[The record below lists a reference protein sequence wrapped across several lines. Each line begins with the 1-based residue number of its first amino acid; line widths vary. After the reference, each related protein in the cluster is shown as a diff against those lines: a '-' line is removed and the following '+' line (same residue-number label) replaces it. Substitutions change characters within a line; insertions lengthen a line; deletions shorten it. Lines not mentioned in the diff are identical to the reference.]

1 MYAHIERIYNTVG
14 RNLGM
19 KDFSSNIQSWT
30 EWAFEA
36 ELLIGSRDTFEE
48 TEATYTSTG
57 AQSTGTITFS
67 ANPSNNDSI
76 TLNGVT
82 LYFRD
87 ATYPG
92 GTEPN
97 VFGGNVTPPHVIT
110 RKTSLTDTLTEL
122 AARLTPTATSIETS
136 PFYYFT
142 ESLEGYS
149 YTVDTTTLT
158 ITRDEV
164 GIEGN
169 NYTLSSSDVNAKCS
183 GSHLTGGK
191 GIFANQQLRLPDNII
206 KVLGVR
212 GGTGDSSYQHLE
224 LTKPTAVHR
233 ERVGKN
239 DNDTEQRALRYYV
252 RGNRLNI
259 QHDQIT
265 EITVVYSSYPTDAKG
280 YPMIKESHVP
290 AVAQYIMWQHKN
302 IDFINGKLSMYVI
315 KDIEKRW
322 YYLCGQARGNDN
334 MPTAEELKQIG
345 KIWNSMVPVKNNRGL
360 LEL

>member
-1 MYAHIERIYNTVG
+1 MYAHIERIYNTVA
-14 RNLGM
+14 RNLGL
-19 KDFSSNIQSWT
+19 KDYSYHINSWV

-48 TEATYTSTG
+48 SESTYSSTG
-57 AQSTGTITFS
+57 AAASGTIIFT
-67 ANPSNNDSI
+67 ANPSYGDSI

-87 ATYPG
+87 DS
-92 GTEPN
+92 N
-97 VFGGNVTPPHVIT
+97 N
-110 RKTSLTDTLTEL
+110 TSLLQQNATNSINIKASLALTLDEL
-122 AARLTPTATSIETS
+122 VLELNGGSNMPNNS
-136 PFYYFT
+136 PGLFFADK
-142 ESLEGYS
+142 LEGYT
-149 YTVDTTTLT
+149 YTADDTTLT
-158 ITRDEV
+158 ITANEV
-164 GIEGN
+164 GLHGN
-169 NYTLSSSDVNAKCS
+169 KYTISSNKVNAKCS

-224 LTKPTAVHR
+224 LTKPMAVHR

-239 DNDTEQRALRYYV
+239 DNDTEQRALKYYV

-265 EITVVYSSYPTDAKG
+265 EITVVYSSYPTDANG
-280 YPMIKESHVP
+280 FPMIKESHVP
-290 AVAQYIMWQHKN
+290 AVSQYIMWQHKN

-345 KIWNSMVPVKNNRGL
+345 KIWNSMVPVRNNRGL
-360 LEL
+360 LDL

>member
-1 MYAHIERIYNTVG
+1 MHTHIERIYNTVG
-14 RNLGM
+14 RNLGLI
-19 KDFSSNIQSWT
+19 DYSNNINSWT

-57 AQSTGTITFS
+57 AQSTGTITFT
-67 ANPSNNDSI
+67 ANPSNGDKIS
-76 TLNGVT
+76 LNGVDIIFIDHT
-82 LYFRD
+82 LNSSAGGISDILPHQVRIQSTLVNTLNQISTHLSGTAFSIYQ
-87 ATYPG
+87 TWNTSGLNYP
-92 GTEPN
+92 
-97 VFGGNVTPPHVIT
+97 
-110 RKTSLTDTLTEL
+110 
-122 AARLTPTATSIETS
+122 
-136 PFYYFT
+136 
-142 ESLEGYS
+142 ESLEGYT
-149 YTVDTTTLT
+149 YTNNGTDTLT
-158 ITRDEV
+158 ITKDDI
-164 GIEGN
+164 GIDGN
-169 NYTLSSSDVNAKCS
+169 NYTLFSDNANAKCS

-191 GIFANQQLRLPDNII
+191 GIFANQQLKLPDNII
-206 KVLGVR
+206 KILGVR
-212 GGTGDSSYQHLE
+212 GGTGDASYQHLA
-224 LTKPTAVHR
+224 LTKPMAVHR

-239 DNDTEQRALRYYV
+239 DDDTEQRALRYYV

-265 EITVVYSSYPTDAKG
+265 EITVVYSSYPTDARG
-280 YPMIKESHVP
+280 YPMIKESHVS

-315 KDIEKRW
+315 KDLEKRW

-360 LEL
+360 LDL

>member
-1 MYAHIERIYNTVG
+1 MYTHIERIYNTVG

-57 AQSTGTITFS
+57 AQATGTITFS

-92 GTEPN
+92 GTEEN
-97 VFGGNVTPPHVIT
+97 VFNEFFTPPHVIT
-110 RKTSLTDTLTEL
+110 RKTTLAATLTEL
-122 AARLTPTATSIETS
+122 AARLTPTAASSETS

-149 YTVDTTTLT
+149 YTADTTTLT

-169 NYTLSSSDVNAKCS
+169 EYTLSSSDVNAKCS
-183 GSHLTGGK
+183 G
-191 GIFANQQLRLPDNII
+191 A
-206 KVLGVR
+206 
-212 GGTGDSSYQHLE
+212 
-224 LTKPTAVHR
+224 
-233 ERVGKN
+233 
-239 DNDTEQRALRYYV
+239 
-252 RGNRLNI
+252 
-259 QHDQIT
+259 
-265 EITVVYSSYPTDAKG
+265 
-280 YPMIKESHVP
+280 
-290 AVAQYIMWQHKN
+290 
-302 IDFINGKLSMYVI
+302 
-315 KDIEKRW
+315 
-322 YYLCGQARGNDN
+322 
-334 MPTAEELKQIG
+334 
-345 KIWNSMVPVKNNRGL
+345 
-360 LEL
+360 